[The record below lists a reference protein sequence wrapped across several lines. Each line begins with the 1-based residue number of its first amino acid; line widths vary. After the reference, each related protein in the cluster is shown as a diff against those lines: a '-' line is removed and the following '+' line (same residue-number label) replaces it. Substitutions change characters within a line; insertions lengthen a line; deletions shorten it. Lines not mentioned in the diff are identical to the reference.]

1 MRIRAIGDHNLG
13 CKWSWS
19 TNWKRYT
26 FTYTAQI
33 KKYQTNTAYTGRPPA
48 SDRVDAAIW
57 AQRQGKAM
65 QPRQWQSQGWA
76 SCGPGKDK
84 RQGKGKGKGQGRG
97 KGRGGG
103 RGRGKAKAIRLR
115 QRQGNMPANGDHDS
129 AAVAAEGS
137 GVDGCGYDANQYY
150 TATTKPK

>member
-1 MRIRAIGDHNLG
+1 
-13 CKWSWS
+13 
-19 TNWKRYT
+19 
-26 FTYTAQI
+26 
-33 KKYQTNTAYTGRPPA
+33 
-48 SDRVDAAIW
+48 
-57 AQRQGKAM
+57 M
-65 QPRQWQSQGWA
+65 QPRQWQSQGRA

-97 KGRGGG
+97 KGRGEG

-137 GVDGCGYDANQYY
+137 SVDGCGYDANPVLHSYHKAQVMHVEYQHQEEHWQ
-150 TATTKPK
+150 